1 MSHEFR
7 IDCEAGLLK
16 EVFSGLLSLDIL
28 TDSNAAIIAHPDF
41 TKGLRFLTD
50 LSNAQIPFGYN
61 EMNAHARTLPSLCIS
76 KQAFIVTQ
84 EAEFG
89 MIRMFITL
97 TEGNGIYDEAQ
108 IFRSIEDGM
117 EWLIS

>member
-7 IDCEAGLLK
+7 IDCATGLLK
-16 EVFSGLLSLDIL
+16 ETFLGVMSLDIL
-28 TDSNAAIIAHPDF
+28 TESNAAIIAHPDF

-50 LSNAQIPFGYN
+50 LRNAQIPFGYKQ
-61 EMNAHARTLPSLCIS
+61 MCSHVRTLPRLHIS

-84 EAEFG
+84 AGEYG

-97 TEGNGIYDEAQ
+97 TEDSDIYDEAQ
-108 IFRSIEDGM
+108 IFRSIEGGM

>member
-16 EVFSGLLSLDIL
+16 EVYSGLLTLKIL

-41 TKGLRFLTD
+41 TKGLKFLTD
-50 LSNAQIPFGYN
+50 LRNAQIPFGYN
-61 EMNAHARTLPSLCIS
+61 VMSAHVQTLPRLHIS
-76 KQAFIVTQ
+76 KQAFVVTGA
-84 EAEFG
+84 AEYG
-89 MIRMFITL
+89 MIRMFIAL
-97 TEGNGIYDEAQ
+97 TEDTDIYDEAW
-108 IFRSIEDGM
+108 IFTSTEEGT